1 MVKVINKVVECG
13 KLWSKFVSLPKIKG
27 EQNMMNLIGTYECKT
42 DSKGRFMMPSSLKKQ
57 LNSVVNEGFV
67 LKRSVFN
74 NCLELYPMKEWESM
88 IGQVNKLNRFV
99 KKNNDFI
106 RSYMSGLKM
115 LEIDTTGRILI
126 PKDLISFADISKN
139 LVLASSVNMIEI
151 WDKDQYE
158 NTVKETLVDFGSLAE
173 EVMGNQSSL
182 NDIS

>member
-1 MVKVINKVVECG
+1 
-13 KLWSKFVSLPKIKG
+13 
-27 EQNMMNLIGTYECKT
+27 MNLIGTYECKT
-42 DSKGRFMMPSSLKKQ
+42 DSKGRFMMPVSLKKQ

-115 LEIDTTGRILI
+115 LEIDSTGRILI

-173 EVMGNQSSL
+173 EVMSNQSSI